1 MFIRTFCENYT
12 VSQKTPTFYFM
23 NNSVKKQ
30 PIFDDFWQVK
40 FWENV
45 TWKSYRLVHLT
56 CQMWPLYLGKSP
68 KVIFNSIVQSY
79 ILLIIYV
86 ISWEKQTVIH
96 LPTLLENVTT
106 LTFELKNFFIWLKVC
121 ILSDVGEPIV
131 GCHRWLWK
139 EPVVMC
145 GNWNV
150 RQTLSQQVFRVTTFC
165 INACFQSFSTVI
177 CHIVHRAVLKFGPCR
192 NKSLPQASTCP
203 HTGFSCSVPQMQY

>member
-1 MFIRTFCENYT
+1 MKIL
-12 VSQKTPTFYFM
+12 PTCPPH
-23 NNSVKKQ
+23 VLDVATL
-30 PIFDDFWQVK
+30 P
-40 FWENV
+40 
-45 TWKSYRLVHLT
+45 WKIPKSHFQQYCSIIHT
-56 CQMWPLYLGKSP
+56 SDYLR
-68 KVIFNSIVQSY
+68 Y
-79 ILLIIYV
+79 LMR
-86 ISWEKQTVIH
+86 KQTVIH

-203 HTGFSCSVPQMQY
+203 HDCETVGIPPLMSRKTLGILDGGRGGAVDRARRRRGITGVDKGGA